1 MARFL
6 SLSDSFPSQH
16 CQPPSLP
23 SSTWRQILC
32 SDDDDDD
39 DDGDGDDDIGGDGAD
54 EEGAHHH
61 HHNEWRFWKIFVG
74 LYVWYTLQP
83 RVTTRN
89 FNIDRSEALIKKREV
104 QSVWFIILVSDAPPP
119 SPSAAAVKNC
129 LQISQFS
136 PKNPTFFHAI

>member
-6 SLSDSFPSQH
+6 SLSDSFPSKH

-74 LYVWYTLQP
+74 LYV
-83 RVTTRN
+83 
-89 FNIDRSEALIKKREV
+89 
-104 QSVWFIILVSDAPPP
+104 
-119 SPSAAAVKNC
+119 
-129 LQISQFS
+129 
-136 PKNPTFFHAI
+136 

>member
-1 MARFL
+1 MIHRIIIGHYLVRERVSYISGGSIKIILKTSFIIITPPPTDRQSLADCPMARFL

-39 DDGDGDDDIGGDGAD
+39 DDGDGDGDDDIGGDGAD

-74 LYVWYTLQP
+74 LYV
-83 RVTTRN
+83 
-89 FNIDRSEALIKKREV
+89 
-104 QSVWFIILVSDAPPP
+104 
-119 SPSAAAVKNC
+119 
-129 LQISQFS
+129 
-136 PKNPTFFHAI
+136 